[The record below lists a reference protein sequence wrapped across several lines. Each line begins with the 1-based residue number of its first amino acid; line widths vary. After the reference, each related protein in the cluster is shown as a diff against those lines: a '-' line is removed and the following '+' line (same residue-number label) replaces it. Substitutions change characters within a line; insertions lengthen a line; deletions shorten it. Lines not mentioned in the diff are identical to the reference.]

1 MAEPGAIEVGSL
13 EEEEQLAKESEGE
26 ASGRQEG
33 GEMAGIQKL
42 LIEKDFKND
51 LVNRAECYQEGRQ
64 NREEGYA
71 SFLKMW

>member
-1 MAEPGAIEVGSL
+1 
-13 EEEEQLAKESEGE
+13 
-26 ASGRQEG
+26 
-33 GEMAGIQKL
+33 MAGIQKL

-64 NREEGYA
+64 NREDGYA